1 MSATAESE
9 KFAKYFGEPIR
20 DKLQPAPIF
29 DIKGF
34 SYHVDEF
41 FLDDLEELGRVRIM
55 FLFSMSL
62 HVDGKISPLV
72 VILYKN
78 CVLTKH
84 LVIII
89 FS

>member
-55 FLFSMSL
+55 LF
-62 HVDGKISPLV
+62 VF
-72 VILYKN
+72 Y
-78 CVLTKH
+78 VLTCR
-84 LVIII
+84 
-89 FS
+89 